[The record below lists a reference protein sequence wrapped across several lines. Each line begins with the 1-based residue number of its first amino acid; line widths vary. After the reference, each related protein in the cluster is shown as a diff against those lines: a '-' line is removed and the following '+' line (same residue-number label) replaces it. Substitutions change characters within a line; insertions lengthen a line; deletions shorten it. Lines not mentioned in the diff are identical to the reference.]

1 MLMIK
6 SQVDLCEGSDSDVR
20 QLLPYLWLLRVYCCR
35 YLSACFMTN
44 IARMCYSII
53 RDAIQLLRRWW
64 EIFRLCHF
72 SCCAF
77 FSYLTLMNYLASEDI
92 LKENILAK
100 LIDCMNWHWSMNPSI
115 MPSPYTKGAQDDD
128 DDHLA
133 IFLLNIQIFQ
143 LNVNFRF
150 AIPHSDNKRH
160 LTAAGLQQ
168 QFNDV

>member
-1 MLMIK
+1 MPFK
-6 SQVDLCEGSDSDVR
+6 FFGDDEKC
-20 QLLPYLWLLRVYCCR
+20 
-35 YLSACFMTN
+35 
-44 IARMCYSII
+44 
-53 RDAIQLLRRWW
+53 
-64 EIFRLCHF
+64 FRLCHF

-115 MPSPYTKGAQDDD
+115 MPSPYTKGAQDGD

-168 QFNDV
+168 QFNDVSISSTHYLTTSSLYLPGPWPAHRVRIVD